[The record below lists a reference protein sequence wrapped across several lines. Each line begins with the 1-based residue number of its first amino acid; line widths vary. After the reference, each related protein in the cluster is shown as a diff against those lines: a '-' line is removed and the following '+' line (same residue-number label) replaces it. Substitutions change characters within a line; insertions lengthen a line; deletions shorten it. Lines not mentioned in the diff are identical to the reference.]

1 MPIPLPKLK
10 KLSEEEPEVEPVNII
25 TQRRRSTSSLWVAM
39 VNGRPAS
46 PVFKNTDEV
55 VKYMGENR
63 SYDIQKLHP
72 QGDSEL
78 ITKINTKYNVWKH
91 ANFAR
96 NVDRC

>member
-39 VNGRPAS
+39 INGKSAS
-46 PVFKNTDEV
+46 PVFKNTEEV
-55 VKYMGENR
+55 MKYMGKNR
-63 SYDIQKLHP
+63 WYDIQKLHP

-78 ITKINTKYNVWKH
+78 ITKIRSKYGI
-91 ANFAR
+91 
-96 NVDRC
+96 

>member
-10 KLSEEEPEVEPVNII
+10 KLSEEEPEIKPVNII
-25 TQRRRSTSSLWVAM
+25 TKRRRSTSSLWVAM
-39 VNGRPAS
+39 INGRPAS

-55 VKYMGENR
+55 VEYMGKNR

-78 ITKINTKYNVWKH
+78 ITKIISKYDV
-91 ANFAR
+91 
-96 NVDRC
+96 

>member
-55 VKYMGENR
+55 VKHMGKNR

-78 ITKINTKYNVWKH
+78 ITKINTKYNV
-91 ANFAR
+91 
-96 NVDRC
+96 